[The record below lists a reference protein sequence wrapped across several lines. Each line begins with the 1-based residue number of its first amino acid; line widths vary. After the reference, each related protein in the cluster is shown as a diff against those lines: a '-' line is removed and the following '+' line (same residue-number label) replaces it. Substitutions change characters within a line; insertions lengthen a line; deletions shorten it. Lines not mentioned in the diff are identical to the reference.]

1 MKPLRFRL
9 LNSSLN
15 PTSVWNLQP
24 ATRHMGETPAEQSPR
39 AVQMDVGQPSC
50 HVPDLCPQETLMY
63 FSPRTLDTAG
73 SYHLSCDLQNLLSK
87 QESDL
92 TRDRPDLSLGRLPWW
107 FSSKESACQC
117 RRHKFESWSG
127 GFHIPWSSWT
137 HALQLLS
144 PWAHGHNKRTQH
156 STAREHPHSLQPEK
170 SLHSED
176 PAQPRINKNK
186 KRNYLRKKKKNQNPV
201 LQTPGIS
208 NHEPGAPRESVHC
221 RDTRCTGK
229 PSLQI

>member
-1 MKPLRFRL
+1 
-9 LNSSLN
+9 
-15 PTSVWNLQP
+15 
-24 ATRHMGETPAEQSPR
+24 MGETPAEQSPR

-117 RRHKFESWSG
+117 RRHKFAHQQPPILPLLGQAGARDRALPASLHRPLPPTPSPHLFLG
-127 GFHIPWSSWT
+127 LPSSASPVSVSPSSALPTSAHIP
-137 HALQLLS
+137 QFS
-144 PWAHGHNKRTQH
+144 PPPSMASQSLNSRKR
-156 STAREHPHSLQPEK
+156 
-170 SLHSED
+170 
-176 PAQPRINKNK
+176 
-186 KRNYLRKKKKNQNPV
+186 
-201 LQTPGIS
+201 
-208 NHEPGAPRESVHC
+208 
-221 RDTRCTGK
+221 
-229 PSLQI
+229 